1 MKRNSNSIL
10 KKGAG
15 PLTLYRECEML
26 HNHKNN
32 DPCGDNDSD
41 SRPCGGQEIHQ
52 HVWDS
57 GYKRSERGKLLLSM
71 GVTGLIMAVEVI
83 GGIVS
88 GSIALLSDAGHM
100 FTHLFALFIS
110 YLAIRMA
117 SVKPSMYRTFGL
129 YRVEVIA
136 SLVNALFLF
145 GVTVLIVYES
155 VKRIISPQEI
165 ASVEMLVVAV
175 IGLIAN
181 IITLI
186 ILEGSH
192 HHDRNIK
199 AAVMHM
205 VADLLSS
212 VAVVIGAII
221 IHYTKWMLI
230 DPLAGILISILIV
243 FWSWNLFR
251 DAMRVLLEIAPSH
264 IPPNEVRVLLKQNDP
279 RIKAINDMHIVEI
292 TSGMYNFSAHIEV
305 SHDISDD
312 YEDIIRNVNSFL
324 KTRYAISHTT
334 IQVTKQHPEQ

>member
-1 MKRNSNSIL
+1 
-10 KKGAG
+10 
-15 PLTLYRECEML
+15 ML
-26 HNHKNN
+26 LNHKH
-32 DPCGDNDSD
+32 DDLCGDNDHGSD
-41 SRPCGGQEIHQ
+41 DRPCGGQEAHQ
-52 HVWDS
+52 HVWDG

-83 GGIVS
+83 GGIIS

-100 FTHLFALFIS
+100 FTHLFALLIS

-136 SLVNALFLF
+136 SLVNSLFLF

-155 VKRIISPQEI
+155 VVRIISPQEI
-165 ASVEMLVVAV
+165 ASIEMLVVAV
-175 IGLIAN
+175 IGLVAN
-181 IITLI
+181 IVTLV

-212 VAVVIGAII
+212 VAVVIGAIV
-221 IHYTKWMLI
+221 IHYTKWTLI

-264 IPPNEVRVLLKQNDP
+264 IPPNEVRELLKKNDP

-292 TSGMYNFSAHIEV
+292 TSGMYNFSAHVEV
-305 SHDISDD
+305 VKDIQAD
-312 YEDIIRNVNSFL
+312 YEDVIMKVNKVL
-324 KTRYAISHTT
+324 KERYSIGHTT
-334 IQVTKQHPEQ
+334 IQVTRTGFWKKDEPKE